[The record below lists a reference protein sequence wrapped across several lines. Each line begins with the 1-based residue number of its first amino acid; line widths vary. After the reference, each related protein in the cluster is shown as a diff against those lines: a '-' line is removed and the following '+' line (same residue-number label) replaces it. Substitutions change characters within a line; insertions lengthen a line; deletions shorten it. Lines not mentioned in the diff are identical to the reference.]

1 MIKRTLIVVGFLI
14 IACETPFKA
23 QTPSGGASQE
33 QPQAAALWSGWW
45 KLNLEKSTYQGMP
58 RPMPPEGQVRQYTLR
73 PDGFWVESVFT
84 TNAAGLPT
92 FIQRVFR
99 LDRSQ
104 KQSGFAV
111 ATLAEFQATGKRPAD
126 PTATYRGI
134 DRYTVERLNSEP
146 GGTVRTTTRTV
157 SKDGKTFTLTIKGT
171 NPQSGQPL
179 NEVELFERIAD

>member
-1 MIKRTLIVVGFLI
+1 MMKRTLTIVGFLI
-14 IACETPFKA
+14 ATCAPPFNA
-23 QTPSGGASQE
+23 QTPSGGASQD
-33 QPQAAALWSGWW
+33 QPQATELWSGWW

-58 RPMPPEGQVRQYTLR
+58 KPMPPEGQVRQYTLR

-99 LDRSQ
+99 LDGSQ
-104 KQSGFAV
+104 QQSAFGT
-111 ATLAEFQATGKRPAD
+111 ATLAEFQATGKRPSD
-126 PTATYRGI
+126 PTAIYKAI
-134 DRYTVERLNSEP
+134 DRYTVERLNKEP

-171 NPQSGQPL
+171 NQQGQPL
-179 NEVELFERIAD
+179 NEVELFERIAN